1 MAKKLSV
8 RQARNILAL
17 GSDDEK
23 EAVRKEL
30 LSIAGSN
37 LTDVIQWDVAG
48 NINLIDSASLP
59 AHVQKSIKKIKVTP
73 GAYGNSIEV
82 EMHDKLAALRVM
94 ARYHGLTE
102 PNSDSDTR
110 PSVIGINIKG
120 PAAETT
126 YEVIEDGQ
134 NDESDGSESETEEN
148 QEGDTEDQQ
157 NLF

>member
-1 MAKKLSV
+1 MSKKLSV

>member
-1 MAKKLSV
+1 M
-8 RQARNILAL
+8 
-17 GSDDEK
+17 
-23 EAVRKEL
+23 